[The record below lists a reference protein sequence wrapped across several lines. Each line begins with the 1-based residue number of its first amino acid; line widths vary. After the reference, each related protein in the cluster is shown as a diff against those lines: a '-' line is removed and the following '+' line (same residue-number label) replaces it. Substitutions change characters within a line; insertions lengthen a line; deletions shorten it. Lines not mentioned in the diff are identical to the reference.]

1 MPFWRKES
9 KITLALRSVPT
20 IRKKAI
26 FGLVL
31 LGASS
36 FWAVFWLLP
45 ERTIYKSKKQQVTA
59 LATQAKALAAVVAKR
74 DLLEVQHARLTQDV
88 SQFSVSVGS
97 LQETV
102 SKLIHV
108 MRQCG
113 LSCRELKPLG
123 TKQYEYHEKHVVS
136 LGCKGSFHE
145 VLRFLEEVEKPAY
158 PVTIKSIV
166 LRKARGGQLLLD
178 AIIRVISFKDM

>member
-9 KITLALRSVPT
+9 KITLVLRSVPT
-20 IRKKAI
+20 MRKKAI
-26 FGLVL
+26 FLVLL
-31 LGASS
+31 LGASG
-36 FWAVFWLLP
+36 FWATFWLLP
-45 ERTIYKSKKQQVTA
+45 ERAIYKNKKQQGAA
-59 LATQAKALAAVVAKR
+59 LSTQAKALTAIVAKR
-74 DLLEVQHARLTQDV
+74 QQLEVKHARLAQQV
-88 SQFSVSVGS
+88 SQFSIAVGS

-108 MRQCG
+108 MRVCG

-123 TKQYEYHEKHVVS
+123 TKQHEYYEKHVVS

-178 AIIRVISFKDM
+178 AIIRVISFKDI

>member
-20 IRKKAI
+20 IRKKI
-26 FGLVL
+26 LFWTLL
-31 LGASS
+31 LGASG
-36 FWAVFWLLP
+36 FWATFWLLP
-45 ERTIYKSKKQQVTA
+45 ERTIYKNKKQQVAA
-59 LATQAKALAAVVAKR
+59 LSTQVKALAAVVAKR
-74 DLLEVQHARLTQDV
+74 QRLEVEHARLSQEV
-88 SQFSVSVGS
+88 SQFSITVGS

-108 MRQCG
+108 MRVCG

-123 TKQYEYHEKHVVS
+123 TKKYEHHEKHVVS

-178 AIIRVISFKDM
+178 AIIRVISFKDI